1 MFNKSSFYTIRTIG
15 LMICYFIL
23 SFSFIRSQSI
33 THKISD
39 NYKLVSSLTDSM
51 NQYTQWYFKGKI
63 DTVMF
68 LTQKENF
75 NNQIFNL
82 IVANSDLMYQLIDS
96 INQDNY
102 PKPIEE
108 LMDTTLIIEPEY
120 PTEVVTDSEQLDTL
134 SDFSIQTPYPEIPQR
149 SRTFSPMNI
158 AGKVMTMNSGKRTT
172 LHLQFG
178 LYFNNWIESNT
189 NPTTPPIKLNM
200 WKSFNFF
207 GDMSLIWNTRIGKME
222 SPISIYYGLGMD
234 NRRFTL
240 KNDFIDNFQD
250 EILKSPLDT
259 LNYDQIRL
267 SGSYLRL
274 PLGVE
279 IQIKKTKI
287 KLGAYFGFR
296 IKQTRYAWYQ
306 QNNQNI
312 KIKIKDNYGLN
323 KNNYGLSLSLGKK
336 RTAVSFNY
344 DFSELLV
351 SPNENHIELHPWRV
365 GFVIKL

>member
-51 NQYTQWYFKGKI
+51 NQYTQWYFNGKI
-63 DTVMF
+63 DTILF

-108 LMDTTLIIEPEY
+108 LMDTTLIIESDY
-120 PTEVVTDSEQLDTL
+120 PTQESTGSEIMDTL
-134 SDFSIQTPYPEIPQR
+134 SDSSFQTPYPEIPQR

-172 LHLQFG
+172 FHIQFG
-178 LYFNNWIESNT
+178 LYFNNWIESNP
-189 NPTTPPIKLNM
+189 NPTTTPIKLNM

-207 GDMSLIWNTRIGKME
+207 GDISLIWKTRLGKSNSPIGIYYGIGVDNRQFTMKNNFRDILQTSAIVDINIE
-222 SPISIYYGLGMD
+222 DTPFVGPKIRFDITQVPDFTSDTAFPISIV
-234 NRRFTL
+234 TVP
-240 KNDFIDNFQD
+240 DFGFGI
-250 EILKSPLDT
+250 K
-259 LNYDQIRL
+259 
-267 SGSYLRL
+267 
-274 PLGVE
+274 PLGP
-279 IQIKKTKI
+279 KTLPNGPNFPI
-287 KLGAYFGFR
+287 
-296 IKQTRYAWYQ
+296 
-306 QNNQNI
+306 
-312 KIKIKDNYGLN
+312 
-323 KNNYGLSLSLGKK
+323 
-336 RTAVSFNY
+336 TAGIVT
-344 DFSELLV
+344 
-351 SPNENHIELHPWRV
+351 IT
-365 GFVIKL
+365 

>member
-51 NQYTQWYFKGKI
+51 NQYTQWYFNGKI
-63 DTVMF
+63 DTILF

-108 LMDTTLIIEPEY
+108 LMDTTLIIESDY
-120 PTEVVTDSEQLDTL
+120 PTQEATGSEIMDTL
-134 SDFSIQTPYPEIPQR
+134 SDSSFQTPYPEIPQR

-178 LYFNNWIESNT
+178 MYFNNWNQSTLLRGNH
-189 NPTTPPIKLNM
+189 PIKINM
-200 WKSFNFF
+200 WKSFNLF
-207 GDMSLIWNTRIGKME
+207 GDLSLIWKTHLGK
-222 SPISIYYGLGMD
+222 PNNPLNIYYGLGFD
-234 NRRFTL
+234 NRQFTM
-240 KNDFIDNFQD
+240 KYNFSNVIRN
-250 EILKSPLDT
+250 EISTPLDT
-259 LNYDQIRL
+259 ISYDQIRL
-267 SGSYLRL
+267 KGNYFNI
-274 PLGVE
+274 PLGIELKV
-279 IQIKKTKI
+279 KKTRI
-287 KLGAYFGFR
+287 SIGTYFGFR
-296 IKQTRYAWYQ
+296 IKQTRYGWYQ
-306 QNNQNI
+306 QYDQDI

-323 KNNYGLSLSLGKK
+323 QNNYGLSLSLGKK
-336 RTAVSFNY
+336 RTALSFNY
-344 DFSELLV
+344 DLSKLID
-351 SPNENHIELHPWRV
+351 NQNMYQIEFHPWRM
-365 GFVIKL
+365 GLVIKL